1 VVGTDAFHEVY
12 PESRRR
18 TRVDTGSMK
27 GHWKHLAM
35 CAPMIAL
42 AAVLIATGASA
53 AALVPV
59 AGCVL
64 MMGLMMAAMGM
75 FAGRRG
81 GHG

>member
-1 VVGTDAFHEVY
+1 
-12 PESRRR
+12 
-18 TRVDTGSMK
+18 
-27 GHWKHLAM
+27 
-35 CAPMIAL
+35 MIAL
-42 AAVLIATGASA
+42 AAVLIATGSSA

-64 MMGLMMAAMGM
+64 MMGLMMAAMDM

>member
-1 VVGTDAFHEVY
+1 MT
-12 PESRRR
+12 
-18 TRVDTGSMK
+18 

-35 CAPMIAL
+35 CSPMIVL
-42 AAVLIATGASA
+42 AVVLIATGTSVAV
-53 AALVPV
+53 LVPV

-75 FAGRRG
+75 FAGGRG